1 MEEKIVLRPSQ
12 EDVLKYRQG
21 LMGIS
26 AVPGSGKTFTLSN
39 LAVKLILTTPLEED
53 QEVLVVTFS
62 NSAADNFSTRIGE
75 KLRASGL
82 LEGFGYRVRTLHGLA
97 NDIIRERPEL
107 VGLSTDFGIIDEAE
121 FIEILKELVS
131 QAKEENIDFLRGL
144 ISEDFSD
151 KKREEF
157 LRSQMND
164 LLFNLS
170 NQFIKT
176 VKDQRI
182 AINELEDWLANGH
195 HNEFLPICLS
205 IYRSYQAALNYRGA
219 IDFDDLIR
227 YAYECLSLDKTLTQQ
242 LRHRWPII
250 LEDEAQDSSKLQQE
264 ILEVLVGETGNWVR
278 VGDPNQ
284 AIYES
289 FTTADP
295 NLLKSFIAR
304 EDVRSVDLPVSGRS
318 APSIINL
325 ANELISWVQ
334 NRHPNFSVRDA
345 LSEPF
350 IQPTLEGDPQQNPED
365 FPGNVEVIKQAMT
378 PEQEVIFLTK
388 SIQKWLEENPDSTVA
403 VLTFINK
410 RASDII
416 NHLKL
421 NRIPISD
428 ALMKVP
434 EETRN
439 SAGAI
444 ALILKSILDP
454 TSPTHLATAF
464 EVFYRHLSIDEDVRK
479 NIKLTSKLI
488 KRLEKT
494 EDYLYP
500 ADNPWQSTFPI
511 DELSDFQIEL
521 LESFRSAVTRWH
533 AAAILPLDQLVLV
546 VSQDLVL
553 ESSEIAIIQKLAGL
567 ISSLRENNPHWTV
580 LDILNQLID
589 ISKNDRGFAT
599 FSQKEDG
606 FNPDSYRGQVIVA
619 TVHKS
624 KGLEWDKVFLTSAN
638 NYDYPSGDPA
648 DSFTAEKFF
657 IEGRRNL
664 EAEMLYDLEA
674 LKVENSGGI
683 MFRQYDR
690 QNARDDIVRDRLRL
704 FYVGITRAKKS
715 LTITWNTGKMNNLK
729 ASLPLLRLADFLE
742 EADRNDRS

>member
-1 MEEKIVLRPSQ
+1 M
-12 EDVLKYRQG
+12 
-21 LMGIS
+21 
-26 AVPGSGKTFTLSN
+26 
-39 LAVKLILTTPLEED
+39 
-53 QEVLVVTFS
+53 
-62 NSAADNFSTRIGE
+62 
-75 KLRASGL
+75 
-82 LEGFGYRVRTLHGLA
+82 
-97 NDIIRERPEL
+97 
-107 VGLSTDFGIIDEAE
+107 
-121 FIEILKELVS
+121 
-131 QAKEENIDFLRGL
+131 
-144 ISEDFSD
+144 
-151 KKREEF
+151 
-157 LRSQMND
+157 
-164 LLFNLS
+164 
-170 NQFIKT
+170 
-176 VKDQRI
+176 
-182 AINELEDWLANGH
+182 
-195 HNEFLPICLS
+195 
-205 IYRSYQAALNYRGA
+205 
-219 IDFDDLIR
+219 
-227 YAYECLSLDKTLTQQ
+227 
-242 LRHRWPII
+242 
-250 LEDEAQDSSKLQQE
+250 
-264 ILEVLVGETGNWVR
+264 
-278 VGDPNQ
+278 
-284 AIYES
+284 
-289 FTTADP
+289 
-295 NLLKSFIAR
+295 
-304 EDVRSVDLPVSGRS
+304 
-318 APSIINL
+318 
-325 ANELISWVQ
+325 
-334 NRHPNFSVRDA
+334 
-345 LSEPF
+345 SEPF

-388 SIQKWLEENPDSTVA
+388 SIQKWLEENPDSTIA